1 MTFPRAHWPQ
11 IYSTNPLERL
21 NAEIKRRTNVV
32 GIFPNDASITR
43 LVGAPEFDTSTPFS
57 RHFEGWGLYESSTYT
72 GLS

>member
-1 MTFPRAHWPQ
+1 MTFPKAHWAQ

-43 LVGAPEFDTSTPFS
+43 LDNAYPASRPIRDGAKTRTA
-57 RHFEGWGLYESSTYT
+57 
-72 GLS
+72 